1 MKEVSTIGLDLAK
14 NVFQVH
20 GVDGVG
26 GVVIRRALRRS
37 QVLVW
42 FAKLPRCLVGMEACA
57 TAHYWAREL
66 EKLGHEVRLIAPAYA
81 KAYVRRN
88 KNDPADAAAICE
100 AVGRPSMR
108 FVAIKSTVQQAAAGI
123 HRVRDLLMKQHTMLR
138 NQLRGLMAE
147 FGLVAAKGQ
156 RGLSALIAIL
166 VDPEDRRLP
175 SPLREGL
182 VAIVETL
189 RGIDRK
195 LEAIDRQ
202 LVQAGRE
209 NATYR
214 HLITAPGYG
223 PILASAMVAMVVD
236 PGAFRR
242 GDDFAA
248 ALGPCSSQGQALD
261 PRFRDAF
268 AGGDGNLLQ
277 TRALFSAGHLVRS
290 RPGAA
295 TANAP
300 PEICA
305 LSAGAVPPDRMHRR
319 ENVFPSATARFRR
332 STSTRIWHRIPAARR
347 ATS

>member
-1 MKEVSTIGLDLAK
+1 MKEASTIGVDIAK

-20 GVDGVG
+20 GVDGG
-26 GVVIRRALRRS
+26 GAVVVRRALRRS
-37 QVLVW
+37 QILAW
-42 FAKLPRCLVGMEACA
+42 FAKLPPCLIGMEACA

-66 EKLGHEVRLIAPAYA
+66 EKLGHEVRLIPPAYA

-100 AVGRPSMR
+100 AVSRPSMR
-108 FVAIKSTVQQAAAGI
+108 FVAIKNAAQQASAGI

-138 NQLRGLMAE
+138 NQLRSLMAE
-147 FGLVAAKGQ
+147 FGIVAAKGQ
-156 RGLSALIAIL
+156 RGLGALIEIL
-166 VDPEDRRLP
+166 VDPEERHIP

-202 LVQAGRE
+202 LLQAGRE

-223 PILASAMVAMVVD
+223 PIVASAMVAMVVD

-242 GDDFAA
+242 GEDFAA
-248 ALGPCSSQGQALD
+248 ALGLV
-261 PRFRDAF
+261 PRQEGT
-268 AGGDGNLLQ
+268 GGKTWLGPISKRGNGYLRRLLVN
-277 TRALFSAGHLVRS
+277 G
-290 RPGAA
+290 A
-295 TANAP
+295 TAVLKSKRAKAEP
-300 PEICA
+300 WLAKLLATKPRKLVAVA
-305 LSAGAVPPDRMHRR
+305 LANKMARIGWALMTRQEDFRGRPAV
-319 ENVFPSATARFRR
+319 A
-332 STSTRIWHRIPAARR
+332 
-347 ATS
+347 

>member
-14 NVFQVH
+14 KVFQVH

-26 GVVIRRALRRS
+26 GVVLRRALRRS

-57 TAHYWAREL
+57 TAHDWAREL
-66 EKLGHEVRLIAPAYA
+66 EKLGHEVRLIAPADA

-88 KNDPADAAAICE
+88 TNDPADAAAICE

-108 FVAIKSTVQQAAAGI
+108 FVAIKSTAQQAAAGI
-123 HRVRDLLMKQHTMLR
+123 PRVRDLLMKQHTMLR

-156 RGLSALIAIL
+156 RGLSELIAIL

-195 LEAIDRQ
+195 LAAIDRQ
-202 LVQAGRE
+202 RVQAGRE
-209 NATYR
+209 NC
-214 HLITAPGYG
+214 HLPPSDHG
-223 PILASAMVAMVVD
+223 PRLR
-236 PGAFRR
+236 P
-242 GDDFAA
+242 
-248 ALGPCSSQGQALD
+248 D
-261 PRFRDAF
+261 PRQCH
-268 AGGDGNLLQ
+268 GGDGGRSRRVPARRRLC
-277 TRALFSAGHLVRS
+277 RSA

-295 TANAP
+295 P
-300 PEICA
+300 
-305 LSAGAVPPDRMHRR
+305 GGHRR
-319 ENVFPSATARFRR
+319 QDLVGP
-332 STSTRIWHRIPAARR
+332 HQ
-347 ATS
+347 

>member
-14 NVFQVH
+14 KVFQVH

-26 GVVIRRALRRS
+26 GVVLRRALRRS

-57 TAHYWAREL
+57 TAHDWAREL
-66 EKLGHEVRLIAPAYA
+66 EKLGHEVRLIAPADA

-88 KNDPADAAAICE
+88 TNDPADAAAICE

-108 FVAIKSTVQQAAAGI
+108 FVAIKSTAQQAAAGI

-156 RGLSALIAIL
+156 RGLSELIAIL

-195 LEAIDRQ
+195 LAAIDRQ

-248 ALGPCSSQGQALD
+248 ALGPCSSQGQALV
-261 PRFRDAF
+261 PRQEGT
-268 AGGDGNLLQ
+268 GGKTWLGPISKRGNGYLRRLLVN
-277 TRALFSAGHLVRS
+277 G
-290 RPGAA
+290 A
-295 TANAP
+295 TAVLKSKRAKEDP
-300 PEICA
+300 WLAKLLTSKPRKLVAVA
-305 LSAGAVPPDRMHRR
+305 LANKMARIGWALMTRQEDFRGSLAV
-319 ENVFPSATARFRR
+319 A
-332 STSTRIWHRIPAARR
+332 
-347 ATS
+347 